1 MKRDNE
7 LQKPLHIRTT
17 PTIERALQRA
27 SCAREHCHAR
37 WLNKGPTILRSRPS
51 VDKLATPL
59 RINKSL
65 AFRAFDKTIIF
76 GHWLPKTQKLA
87 LASGAFLFEKGFYYI
102 LVDNF
107 QKSKN
112 AFQKG
117 VWGIFMGLY
126 NFPHMLY
133 NFPSHAKHRVAK
145 FNFHYTFICFHIY
158 IYIYISAMFGKSLS
172 PSSRIAWHIH
182 PFWA

>member
-7 LQKPLHIRTT
+7 LQKPLQIRTT

-37 WLNKGPTILRSRPS
+37 WLNKGPTILRSRPG

-76 GHWLPKTQKLA
+76 GHWLLKNTEIGIGLR
-87 LASGAFLFEKGFYYI
+87 GFS
-102 LVDNF
+102 F
-107 QKSKN
+107 
-112 AFQKG
+112 
-117 VWGIFMGLY
+117 
-126 NFPHMLY
+126 
-133 NFPSHAKHRVAK
+133 
-145 FNFHYTFICFHIY
+145 
-158 IYIYISAMFGKSLS
+158 
-172 PSSRIAWHIH
+172 
-182 PFWA
+182 